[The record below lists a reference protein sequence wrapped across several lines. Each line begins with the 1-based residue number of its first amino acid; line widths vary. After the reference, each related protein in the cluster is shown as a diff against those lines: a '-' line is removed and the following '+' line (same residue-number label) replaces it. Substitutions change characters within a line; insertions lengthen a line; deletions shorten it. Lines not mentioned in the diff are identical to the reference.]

1 MLIYWEVFLITF
13 IIQYIPT
20 TKINYRHKIILSFVP
35 LFLFGALKV
44 GGNDYYVYEDGYYEI
59 KNLIDLSQANEHF
72 EIGYVYLN
80 KIMPSWRS
88 LISLTSLCMCM
99 AYGRLF
105 YKFVP
110 PNQTKLAFLL
120 LFLSGNYTIYF
131 VLSTIRNGLAVSL
144 LILSFTYIV
153 ERKWF
158 PTLILAIIATSIHTS
173 AMAAFP
179 IAYFVARN
187 GRMSRMEFYIWL
199 IVAVLLIFM
208 SSLGILEFIE
218 PYINR
223 YMDRYDSVIRE
234 LNNVSATKSY
244 LTIIGGVGM
253 AWGLFYYILNSDLS
267 KMENSLFRLSLLFPY
282 SYFLG
287 ILNTRV
293 TQYYIFFY
301 IIAISIIALKSKKQ
315 IESKFLILLS
325 IFFIGYAFILWT
337 QGTWFAHMEYHSI
350 LEDL

>member
-1 MLIYWEVFLITF
+1 MLVYLGVFLITF
-13 IIQYIPT
+13 ALQYIPT
-20 TKINYRHKIILSFVP
+20 TKISYLHKTILSFVP

-44 GGNDYYVYEDGYYEI
+44 GGNDYYVYEEGYYEI
-59 KNLIDLSQANEHF
+59 QNLIDLSQANEHF

-88 LISLTSLCMCM
+88 LISLTSFCMCL

-110 PNQTKLAFLL
+110 PSQTKLAFLL

-173 AMAAFP
+173 AIAAFP
-179 IAYFVARN
+179 IAYFVGRN
-187 GRMSRMEFYIWL
+187 GKFSRIEFYIWL
-199 IVAVLLIFM
+199 ILALLLIFM
-208 SSLGILEFIE
+208 SSLGAIAFIE

-234 LNNVSATKSY
+234 LNNMTATKSY
-244 LTIIGGVGM
+244 LTIVGGIGMVC
-253 AWGLFYYILNSDLS
+253 GLFSYIYNCDMS

-301 IIAISIIALKSKKQ
+301 IVAISIIASKSKKK
-315 IESKFLILLS
+315 ILSMFLIMLS
-325 IFFIGYAFILWT
+325 LFFIGYAFFLWT